1 MMNLTK
7 KQYTQSDKILMS
19 VCVVASVV
27 VVYAFANFKTT
38 KVKLVKNDA
47 SQINYEMAKLQN
59 AESLYSLENREV
71 EMDYKALEA
80 KKAAAKAVAKKVTD
94 KTKKVVAAPTQA
106 AVKTVTPQ
114 QAAEARR
121 KALEAS
127 KRQMQARAMMTKPA
141 QETSAKTE
149 TESKQNTN
157 VSHEQYTPVDN
168 TLPTDVPAND
178 KKTYAQWRA
187 EIFAAQNKEAI
198 MKLVAALKKGDVTN
212 EEYQKLVSEMVASK
226 DDKMVG
232 LALYALRSAPS
243 YSSYVQLVKLQG
255 NVSATYTTYVEQSLM
270 AYNQT
275 ANLGFLKQSLSSN
288 DKQVVMK
295 SLEVIK
301 SGVTNI
307 KSGQVSGM
315 SDPRGV
321 RDTATAQFSLTNYL
335 SFLPLLQ
342 QLAASTDQEIVV
354 LASQNITLIDD
365 PQYIAAN

>member
-27 VVYAFANFKTT
+27 VVYAFANFKPT
-38 KVKLVKNDA
+38 KVKLTKNEA

-80 KKAAAKAVAKKVTD
+80 KKTAAKVEVKKVAD
-94 KTKKVVAAPTQA
+94 KTKKATAPVAQA
-106 AVKTVTPQ
+106 VAKNVMAQ

-121 KALEAS
+121 KALVAS
-127 KRQMQARAMMTKPA
+127 QKQRMQARSAVKPA

-149 TESKQNTN
+149 TDSKQNTN
-157 VSHEQYTPVDN
+157 AAQDQYKPVDN
-168 TLPTDVPAND
+168 TVATDAPAAD
-178 KKTYAQWRA
+178 KKSFAQWRS
-187 EIFAAQNKEAI
+187 EIFAAQNKEVI
-198 MKLVAALKKGDVTN
+198 MKLVAALKKGEVTQ
-212 EEYQKLVSEMVASK
+212 EDYQRLVSEMVASK

-243 YSSYVQLVKLQG
+243 YSSYVQFVKLQG
-255 NVSATYTTYVEQSLM
+255 NVSATYTAYVEQSLM

-275 ANLGFLKQSLSSN
+275 ANLGFLKQSLSSK

-295 SLEVIK
+295 TLEIIK
-301 SGVTNI
+301 TGVTGI
-307 KSGQVSGM
+307 KAGDVAGM
-315 SDPRGV
+315 MDPRNV
-321 RDTATAQFSLTNYL
+321 RDLSSAQLSLTNYL
-335 SFLPLLQ
+335 SFIPLLQ
-342 QLAASTDQEIVV
+342 QLAGSNDQEIVA

>member
-7 KQYTQSDKILMS
+7 KQYTQSDKILVS
-19 VCVVASVV
+19 VCVAAAVAL
-27 VVYAFANFKTT
+27 VYSISHFKTA
-38 KVKLVKNDA
+38 KMSLSKNDA

-59 AESLYSLENREV
+59 AESLYSLENREI
-71 EMDYKALEA
+71 EMDYKALREA
-80 KKAAAKAVAKKVTD
+80 KKAETKKVTD
-94 KTKKVVAAPTQA
+94 KTKKVVAAPAQA
-106 AVKTVTPQ
+106 VVQKVTAA

-121 KALEAS
+121 KALVAS
-127 KRQMQARAMMTKPA
+127 QRQMQARAAAMAHKAA

-149 TESKQNTN
+149 TDSKQNSN
-157 VSHEQYTPVDN
+157 VSQEQYKPVDN
-168 TLPTDVPAND
+168 TLPTDAPAAD

-198 MKLVAALKKGDVTN
+198 MKLVAALKKGEVTN
-212 EEYQKLVSEMVASK
+212 DEYQRLVSEMVASK

-243 YSSYVQLVKLQG
+243 YSSYVQLVKLEG
-255 NVSATYTTYVEQSLM
+255 NVSSNYTSYVEQSLM

-275 ANLGFLKQSLSSN
+275 ANLVYLKQSLASS
-288 DKQVVMK
+288 DKQVVLK
-295 SLEVIK
+295 SLEIIK

-307 KSGQVSGM
+307 KSGQVTGM

-342 QLAASTDQEIVV
+342 QLAGSTDQEIVV
-354 LASQNITLIDD
+354 LASANITLIDD